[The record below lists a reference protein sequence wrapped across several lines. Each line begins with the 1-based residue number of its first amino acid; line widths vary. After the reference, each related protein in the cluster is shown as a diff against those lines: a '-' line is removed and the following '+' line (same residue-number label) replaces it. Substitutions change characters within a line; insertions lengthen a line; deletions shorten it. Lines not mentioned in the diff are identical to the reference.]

1 MNEKELEKL
10 ANRVAELVL
19 EGLIEKQKEWD
30 QQFTT
35 DLNELA
41 QVGFGNARLVNEE
54 ELILAEIAR
63 LMTLL
68 SSYEENEQYE
78 KAAIIHNKLKIL
90 ENKLKRL

>member
-41 QVGFGNARLVNEE
+41 QDGFGNARLVNEE

-90 ENKLKRL
+90 EN